1 MKKVLAG
8 FIGDGKAGGVDRY
21 LLNFWENVSGVDV
34 QIDFLTNKIDEE
46 LRDKL
51 KIHQSQL
58 FETANL
64 KHPILQYRQVCNIL
78 KQGNYDV
85 VYFNI
90 STAIECIAV
99 IAAKHAKVNKRILH
113 SHSSGN
119 NCESSL
125 KRFVYNFI
133 HSICRLF
140 LYRYATHYYGCS
152 RKAGEWIFPRRIVRS
167 DRFEV
172 IYNAVERT
180 RFEYD
185 EQVRDEVR
193 EELKLKDRLTVGNV
207 AGFCYQKNHIFLL
220 KIFAEVLKQ
229 RPDAVL
235 ILVGNGVQYEKI
247 RQMVKKFHIEASVK
261 FLGERSDVS
270 RLYQA
275 MDVFVLPSRFEGLP
289 IVGVEAQVSG
299 LPCIM
304 STAISREAAITRRCR
319 FLELKA
325 APSVW
330 ADLIIQLSGERR
342 KAEFLKKA
350 ENYDLDKQREQ
361 LRDLI

>member
-8 FIGDGKAGGVDRY
+8 FIGDGKAGGVDKY
-21 LLNFWENVSGVDV
+21 LLNFWESVSDDV
-34 QIDFLTNKIDEE
+34 QIDFLTNKIDE
-46 LRDKL
+46 DL
-51 KIHQSQL
+51 KNRLKVRQSLL
-58 FETANL
+58 FETL
-64 KHPILQYRQVCNIL
+64 SLRHPICQYRQIRNIL
-78 KQGNYDV
+78 KQGNYDA

-90 STAIECIAV
+90 STAIECVAV
-99 IAAKHAKVNKRILH
+99 IAAKHAKVKKRILH

-119 NCESSL
+119 DCENPL
-125 KRFVYNFI
+125 KRSVYNFI

-152 RKAGEWIFPRRIVRS
+152 RKAGEWIFPKRIVRS

-172 IYNAVERT
+172 IYNAVVRS
-180 RFEYD
+180 RFEYN
-185 EQVRDEVR
+185 EQVRNDVR
-193 EELKLKDRLTVGNV
+193 EELKLGDHLTVGN
-207 AGFCYQKNHIFLL
+207 AARFCYQKNHGFLL

-229 RPDAVL
+229 RPDAIL
-235 ILVGNGVQYEKI
+235 ILVGDGVQYEKI
-247 RQMVKKFHIEASVK
+247 RQMAKKLHIEASVK
-261 FLGERSDVS
+261 FLGERPDINK
-270 RLYQA
+270 LYQA

-304 STAISREAAITRRCR
+304 STAVSQETAITRRCH

-325 APSVW
+325 NPSVW

-342 KAEFLKKA
+342 KAEFLKRA

-361 LRDLI
+361 LRALI